1 MHVGGAWNGEYIVA
15 PLSDFGQKSDP
26 NDINALPGHRPGK
39 VRTMK
44 LTEVRYDARLKPE
57 FPLKLAF
64 EKARKTVEVA
74 PGLEPEMQGASD
86 DEEAKPIPTDKR
98 TSQAE
103 AHEES
108 PDQVQYQDID
118 VLADEMFPDLEEMKD
133 KVEQIGEHGRV
144 NVEEEV

>member
-15 PLSDFGQKSDP
+15 PLSDFGQKTDP

-44 LTEVRYDARLKPE
+44 LTEVRFDNRLKPE
-57 FPLKLAF
+57 FPLKLAY

-86 DEEAKPIPTDKR
+86 DEEAKPIPTDKG
-98 TSQAE
+98 TTQAE
-103 AHEES
+103 AHE
-108 PDQVQYQDID
+108 
-118 VLADEMFPDLEEMKD
+118 
-133 KVEQIGEHGRV
+133 
-144 NVEEEV
+144 